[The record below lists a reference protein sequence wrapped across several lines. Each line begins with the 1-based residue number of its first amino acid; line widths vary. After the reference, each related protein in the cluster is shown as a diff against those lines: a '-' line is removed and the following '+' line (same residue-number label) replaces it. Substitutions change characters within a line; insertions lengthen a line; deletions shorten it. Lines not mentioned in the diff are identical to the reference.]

1 MNAVA
6 GIKKQ
11 ATRLGDVAAC
21 WETSENQFCLYR
33 HIINLSAFKVKVSFR
48 NSSSSRHEMST
59 QFWGITMKILNK
71 KDGSTLKICLEDM
84 GDEKNKK
91 NTVIAL
97 LQETK
102 VTDDRTI
109 VDAVYI
115 TSEMVDEVCNEL
127 QKLKKENEV

>member
-1 MNAVA
+1 
-6 GIKKQ
+6 
-11 ATRLGDVAAC
+11 
-21 WETSENQFCLYR
+21 
-33 HIINLSAFKVKVSFR
+33 
-48 NSSSSRHEMST
+48 
-59 QFWGITMKILNK
+59 MKILNK